1 MPCAIMEKS
10 SRTEHMQ
17 KIIDAMAKVSDYLIA
32 YKKRM
37 DSPLVISQNGKI
49 VHIKPWLNE
58 PDKTKDK

>member
-1 MPCAIMEKS
+1 MKTDKLTQHQ
-10 SRTEHMQ
+10 R

-37 DSPLVISQNGKI
+37 DSPLVVSQNGKI

-58 PDKTKDK
+58 ADTTKNK

>member
-1 MPCAIMEKS
+1 MKTEKLS
-10 SRTEHMQ
+10 AHQ
-17 KIIDAMAKVSDYLIA
+17 LKIIDAMAKVSDYLIA

-58 PDKTKDK
+58 PDKPKDK

>member
-1 MPCAIMEKS
+1 MICAIMEKS

-17 KIIDAMAKVSDYLIA
+17 KIIDAMAKVSDYLLA

-49 VHIKPWLNE
+49 VHIKPWLEETNKLKE
-58 PDKTKDK
+58 K

>member
-1 MPCAIMEKS
+1 MEKS

-37 DSPLVISQNGKI
+37 DSPLVVSQNGKI
-49 VHIKPWLNE
+49 VHIKPWLKEADAAKN
-58 PDKTKDK
+58 K

>member
-1 MPCAIMEKS
+1 MKTDKLTP
-10 SRTEHMQ
+10 HQQ

-58 PDKTKDK
+58 SDKTKDK